1 MYTSAQASIVATPLA
16 RSPSPPL
23 QGPSGHSWVLQ
34 LQQQQQ
40 QEQELLEPPKHRM
53 CRAVRTVEVLWRE
66 WTVGL
71 QGNPSIEV
79 LDRKWGN
86 RWSAGRKSEL

>member
-1 MYTSAQASIVATPLA
+1 MPLLSIVPSSTYTSTQASIVATPHA
-16 RSPSPPL
+16 RSPSPLL
-23 QGPSGHSWVLQ
+23 QGQVQ
-34 LQQQQQ
+34 LE

-53 CRAVRTVEVLWRE
+53 CRAVRTVEALWRE

-71 QGNPSIEV
+71 QGKPSTEV

-86 RWSAGRKSEL
+86 R

>member
-1 MYTSAQASIVATPLA
+1 V
-16 RSPSPPL
+16 
-23 QGPSGHSWVLQ
+23 Q
-34 LQQQQQ
+34 LQQQE
-40 QEQELLEPPKHRM
+40 QEQELLEPLKHRM
-53 CRAVRTVEVLWRE
+53 CRAVRTVEALWRE

-86 RWSAGRKSEL
+86 CWRAGRQSKLQWYSLQLEVIREIRWVAQA